1 MDTYLAHYGTR
12 TPWPHWKWSIRML
25 WLILRFAK
33 IQGFWIQYLVIAG
46 HSFIPVYPYVDP
58 IFVDFVCTLSCTLS
72 CTGSTWSLAI
82 EDAKLPKRAFGYHHD
97 VIQEREF
104 WPKYDQNNLCLAP
117 LTGFNGDQNGSV
129 LHGCHIGWL
138 LAHLALQWVLQREND
153 NNKTKQDSDNVGTKK
168 LWFSLGQGPNCLMAH
183 DGKICLDNLICL
195 LARTIRSLL
204 GFAAKS
210 LLELQHQSGLI
221 HCSS

>member
-46 HSFIPVYPYVDP
+46 HSFIPV
-58 IFVDFVCTLSCTLS
+58 LSICWPNFCWFCMHTFLHTFLYWVHLVPGNRGCKIAQTRIRIS
-72 CTGSTWSLAI
+72 SWCDSGA
-82 EDAKLPKRAFGYHHD
+82 G
-97 VIQEREF
+97 V

>member
-1 MDTYLAHYGTR
+1 MLTQFLLILYAHFLAHFLVLGPLG
-12 TPWPHWKWSIRML
+12 PWQSRMQNCPN
-25 WLILRFAK
+25 A
-33 IQGFWIQYLVIAG
+33 
-46 HSFIPVYPYVDP
+46 P
-58 IFVDFVCTLSCTLS
+58 
-72 CTGSTWSLAI
+72 
-82 EDAKLPKRAFGYHHD
+82 GYHHD

-104 WPKYDQNNLCLAP
+104 WHVLTKITCDNLCLAP
-117 LTGFNGDQNGSV
+117 LTSFNGDQNGSV

-138 LAHLALQWVLQREND
+138 LAHLALQWVLQRQND
-153 NNKTKQDSDNVGTKK
+153 NKSNKIATRGTKK
-168 LWFSLGQGPNCLMAH
+168 LCFSLGQGPNCLMAH
-183 DGKICLDNLICL
+183 DGKICLDNLISL

>member
-1 MDTYLAHYGTR
+1 MLTQFLLILYAHFLAHFLVLGPLG
-12 TPWPHWKWSIRML
+12 PWQSRMQNCPN
-25 WLILRFAK
+25 A
-33 IQGFWIQYLVIAG
+33 
-46 HSFIPVYPYVDP
+46 HS
-58 IFVDFVCTLSCTLS
+58 
-72 CTGSTWSLAI
+72 
-82 EDAKLPKRAFGYHHD
+82 D